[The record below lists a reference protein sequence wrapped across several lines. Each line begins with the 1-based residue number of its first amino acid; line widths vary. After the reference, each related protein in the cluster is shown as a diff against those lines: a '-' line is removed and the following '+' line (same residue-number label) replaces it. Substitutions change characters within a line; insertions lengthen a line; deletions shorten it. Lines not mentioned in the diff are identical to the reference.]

1 MFQRDQKM
9 SCRVPA
15 MPLAGELSGR
25 RRTSAKGLTLALL
38 AVLALCIALPRPA
51 LAASRSHAVSGQSAC
66 ANANANASST
76 SAQTLRAAVVC
87 LVNQERA
94 RYHLPALHE
103 VRKLT
108 TSAQSYTS
116 EMVRD
121 DFFSHTAP
129 NGSTPGAR
137 ITATGFRWSWAGE
150 NIASGYPTPLS
161 VVTGWMQSQGHC
173 YNILAPV
180 FSDIGVGVSPQ
191 AVAQATG
198 PATWTQDF
206 GLPLGAQA
214 PSNNWGPANSCPH
227 SA

>member
-1 MFQRDQKM
+1 
-9 SCRVPA
+9 
-15 MPLAGELSGR
+15 
-25 RRTSAKGLTLALL
+25 
-38 AVLALCIALPRPA
+38 
-51 LAASRSHAVSGQSAC
+51 
-66 ANANANASST
+66 
-76 SAQTLRAAVVC
+76 VC